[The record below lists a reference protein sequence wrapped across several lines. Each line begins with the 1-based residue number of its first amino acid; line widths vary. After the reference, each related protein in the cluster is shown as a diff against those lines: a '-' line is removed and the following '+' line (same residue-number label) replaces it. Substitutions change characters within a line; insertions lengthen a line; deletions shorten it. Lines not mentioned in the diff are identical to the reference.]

1 MHAHDDGREA
11 ATHLRA
17 SMRGMQ
23 EGGRGRREERQGGE
37 ESGYLT
43 PQRGRP
49 ERGATHVSSGSGVGH
64 GVGGGVG
71 AARASRQAG
80 ENGTAVTT
88 ATAEA
93 VAVAAATASPA
104 PAGPRS
110 YCCRSH

>member
-49 ERGATHVSSGSGVGH
+49 ERGATHVSSGRGRGCSGQHGH
-64 GVGGGVG
+64 RGDRQRPAVTRAGVGG
-71 AARASRQAG
+71 S
-80 ENGTAVTT
+80 VT
-88 ATAEA
+88 
-93 VAVAAATASPA
+93 
-104 PAGPRS
+104 G
-110 YCCRSH
+110 CRRG